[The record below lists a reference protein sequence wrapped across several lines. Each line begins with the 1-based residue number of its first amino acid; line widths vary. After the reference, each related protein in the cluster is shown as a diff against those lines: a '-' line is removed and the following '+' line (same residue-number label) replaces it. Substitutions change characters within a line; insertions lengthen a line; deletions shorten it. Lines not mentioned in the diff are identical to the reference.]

1 MNRHVLFRNVSKV
14 IYMCTEVR
22 NVNALR
28 TKCARIYFLFYFCKL
43 TVHRDEIFGSE
54 MMTDF
59 KILPLKNLIIS
70 LKSQVK
76 RSTDTQLQVIMF
88 VILPPPLHTL

>member
-1 MNRHVLFRNVSKV
+1 MNRHILFRNVSK
-14 IYMCTEVR
+14 IINTCTQVR

-54 MMTDF
+54 MITDF
-59 KILPLKNLIIS
+59 KILPLKNLMIS
-70 LKSQVK
+70 LKRQVK
-76 RSTDTQLQVIMF
+76 RSTDPHLQFIMF
-88 VILPPPLHTL
+88 VILPPPLPTL